1 MAKEG
6 TGASTARIP
15 DTETKVEGMKID
27 NEFSD
32 LSNDYTIQ
40 EFEFEKGNN
49 YPSVKGRL
57 KKNLIFW
64 QETLSANFA
73 ILEIIDNGY
82 KIPFYKTPKRASFCN
97 NESALKNKN
106 FVEESISELLK
117 CSSIIEAEKPPE
129 VINPLSVSINSSGK
143 KRLIL
148 DLRYVNTHVYKDKIK
163 FEDWKC
169 FEHYLEGKEGYLFKF
184 DLKNGYHH
192 IDIFEPHQKFLGF
205 SWVFKGNIKFFV
217 FTVLP
222 FGLTSAPF
230 IFTKVVR
237 PLVKYWRFNSVK
249 ITCFLDNEI
258 GIEYNYEAAK
268 RKSEFVQE
276 TLTKSGFIP
285 NIQKSTWKPCK
296 ILTWLGIDI
305 NLSSGTLKI
314 TKSRIDNILNTI
326 SLILRKIFVSAR
338 ILAELAGQLIS
349 TKYVIGDIV
358 QLKTPFLYK
367 SIEQS
372 SSWDKTSNRGN

>member
-1 MAKEG
+1 M
-6 TGASTARIP
+6 
-15 DTETKVEGMKID
+15 
-27 NEFSD
+27 
-32 LSNDYTIQ
+32 
-40 EFEFEKGNN
+40 
-49 YPSVKGRL
+49 
-57 KKNLIFW
+57 
-64 QETLSANFA
+64 
-73 ILEIIDNGY
+73 
-82 KIPFYKTPKRASFCN
+82 
-97 NESALKNKN
+97 
-106 FVEESISELLK
+106 LK
-117 CSSIIEAEKPPE
+117 CGSIIEAEKPPE

-169 FEHYLEGKEGYLFKF
+169 FEHYLEVKEGYLFKF

-192 IDIFEPHQKFLGF
+192 IDISEPHQKFLGF

-217 FTVLP
+217 FTALS

-237 PLVKYWRFNSVK
+237 PLVKYLRFNSAK
-249 ITCFLDNEI
+249 ITCFLDDGI
-258 GIEYNYEAAK
+258 GIEYNYEEA
-268 RKSEFVQE
+268 
-276 TLTKSGFIP
+276 LTESGFIP

-338 ILAELAGQLIS
+338 ILAKLAGQLIS
-349 TKYVIGDIV
+349 TKYVRGDIV
-358 QLKTPFLYK
+358 QLKTRFLYK
-367 SIEQS
+367 YIEQS
-372 SSWDKTSNRGN
+372 SSWDKTFNIGNYNDTVDEILFWKFNLVKYNNKVINC